1 LGTDIYRIY
10 KCAARHSQ
18 IGLVG
23 TGIHK
28 HYNFHNS
35 CYLFSTSIYE
45 ELQLL
50 ASNRKKE
57 KKKAHTVVFTTTGTI
72 SKSARGIVEPTAGRY
87 PS

>member
-1 LGTDIYRIY
+1 
-10 KCAARHSQ
+10 
-18 IGLVG
+18 
-23 TGIHK
+23 
-28 HYNFHNS
+28 
-35 CYLFSTSIYE
+35 LFSTSIYE